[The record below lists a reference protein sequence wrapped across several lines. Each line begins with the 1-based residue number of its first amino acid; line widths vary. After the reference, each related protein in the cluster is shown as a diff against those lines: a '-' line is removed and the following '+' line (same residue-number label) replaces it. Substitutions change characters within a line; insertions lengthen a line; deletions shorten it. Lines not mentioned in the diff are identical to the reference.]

1 MMITNT
7 ITRIRTTIATL
18 ARAVSTLFILSE
30 VTEEE
35 RARWMRML
43 VILGLAGVLIIF
55 GRDIVQFM
63 TGVTIP
69 VPPPSAGACPSGA
82 IHGATGLPCDT
93 VRALSQL
100 FVLSRY
106 IGIAITAIGGALA
119 VVKL

>member
-1 MMITNT
+1 MMMTKRNT
-7 ITRIRTTIATL
+7 KTD
-18 ARAVSTLFILSE
+18 RAVVATTAFILSE
-30 VTEEE
+30 VTEDE

-63 TGVTIP
+63 TGVTVP